1 MEDVCAS
8 ATVGGVSRCVRRDFT
23 GVEDGRI
30 CHGRGNESGGAQPR
44 DVSSLLEGTATAH
57 EYMRN
62 ALRSTKI
69 EEAFVVKEKLR
80 APTDVQGPAIPP
92 TEPRLLSA
100 PSNFTFP
107 VQTVEFEGRSGQRA
121 PRGGGCCWRYYPSA
135 HKWERA
141 LRYVW
146 PQDAILDIW
155 VVQAPLR
162 SLVISSRVERRRYGI
177 EGVKACQEI
186 WWGAESGSLRL
197 APSTPLL
204 CKESARR
211 LRAIKVSFHELHTSK
226 KVCCVFDHTK
236 EYVCESNATKN
247 IFCESFRWTVSW
259 AHANILPGCNRQ
271 VQQQCKLSYIVVFLQ
286 ENVPYF
292 DPRSLLH
299 I

>member
-1 MEDVCAS
+1 MLTQRPCDTAV
-8 ATVGGVSRCVRRDFT
+8 T
-23 GVEDGRI
+23 
-30 CHGRGNESGGAQPR
+30 
-44 DVSSLLEGTATAH
+44 GTATAH

-135 HKWERA
+135 QKWERA

-186 WWGAESGSLRL
+186 WRGAESGSLRL
-197 APSTPLL
+197 APSTRLL

-211 LRAIKVSFHELHTSK
+211 LRAIKFPFMSCIRVRKCAVCLITLRSTYANPMQRRICSVKASVGPFHGRTQIFYQVVTARYSSSANDHTS
-226 KVCCVFDHTK
+226 
-236 EYVCESNATKN
+236 
-247 IFCESFRWTVSW
+247 
-259 AHANILPGCNRQ
+259 
-271 VQQQCKLSYIVVFLQ
+271 
-286 ENVPYF
+286 
-292 DPRSLLH
+292 
-299 I
+299 